1 MGGAGLVV
9 LLTRDTPEEAYAVA
23 AAVVLYVAVA
33 VVGLLLLRRPSRR
46 ARQAGETGTG
56 FAPIVATREALRRG
70 EPLDPA
76 GQGVADDLAR
86 VVQRRG
92 QLGRSAGAATTL
104 MALVVALGLW
114 QASQSGSGSQL
125 VAALTVAA
133 VVVGIGVAERRR
145 TAAVRRDLLA
155 SSRRR

>member
-1 MGGAGLVV
+1 MGGVGLVV
-9 LLTRDTPEEAYAVA
+9 LLARGTREEAYAVA
-23 AAVVLYVAVA
+23 AAMVLYVAVA
-33 VVGLLLLRRPSRR
+33 VVGLVLLRRPSKRARR
-46 ARQAGETGTG
+46 AGESGAG
-56 FAPIVATREALRRG
+56 FAPVVATRASLQRG
-70 EPLDPA
+70 EPLDPD
-76 GQGVADDLAR
+76 GQVVADDLAR

-92 QLGRSAGAATTL
+92 ELGRSAGVAVTL
-104 MALVVALGLW
+104 MTVVVALGLW

-133 VVVGIGVAERRR
+133 VVVAIGVAERRR

>member
-1 MGGAGLVV
+1 M
-9 LLTRDTPEEAYAVA
+9 
-23 AAVVLYVAVA
+23 VLYLAVA
-33 VVGLLLLRRPSRR
+33 VVGLVLLRRPPKR
-46 ARQAGETGTG
+46 ARRAGETGTG
-56 FAPIVATREALRRG
+56 FAPVVRARASLQRG

-76 GQGVADDLAR
+76 EQDVADDLAR

-92 QLGRSAGAATTL
+92 ELGRSAGGAVAL
-104 MALVVALGLW
+104 LALVVALGLW
-114 QASQSGSGSQL
+114 QAGQSGSGSQL

-133 VVVGIGVAERRR
+133 VVVAVAVAERRR